1 MKHIFVVNPCAG
13 KQDSGDEIA
22 AAIDTAGVEAEIY
35 ETRGPRDATRYV
47 ATWCRNHRGEAVRFH
62 ACGGDGTLNEVISG
76 VLEASAEGN
85 ATDNAEVSCYP
96 CGSGNDFVKYF
107 GKADFTDVAMLV
119 AARPVEVDA
128 MRVTTAEGTRYCI
141 NTLNFGFEA
150 EVCRTM
156 ADVRRKPLIGGRM
169 AYTTGIVYGLATGM
183 KNPCR
188 MTVDGEVWHE
198 GDLLLAGVANGM
210 FDGGGYRCAPR
221 AVVDDG
227 QLEVMAIGPMSIPRF
242 AKMIGS
248 YERGTHLD
256 DPRLSDV
263 LHYRRGKSVTI
274 ESSKPFYIATDGELL
289 SGTRFDVEC
298 LPRAVRFA
306 VPGTY
311 GTRSDN
317 DHSTSH

>member
-13 KQDSGDEIA
+13 MQDCGDEIA
-22 AAIDTAGVEAEIY
+22 AAIDMAGLEAETY
-35 ETRGPRDATRYV
+35 GTVGPRDATRFV
-47 ATWCRNHRGEAVRFH
+47 ANWCREHRGEAVRFL
-62 ACGGDGTLNEVISG
+62 ACGGDGTLNEVVSG
-76 VLEASAEGN
+76 VLEATAEGN
-85 ATDNAEVSCYP
+85 AEGNVEVSCYP

-107 GKADFTDVAMLV
+107 GGSDFTDVAKL
-119 AARPVEVDA
+119 ATAGTVEVDA
-128 MRVTTAEGTRYCI
+128 MRVTTDEGVRYCI

-156 ADVRRKPLIGGRM
+156 SDVRRKPLIGGRM
-169 AYTTGIVYGLATGM
+169 AYTTGIVRGLATGM

-210 FDGGGYRCAPR
+210 YDGGGYRCAPR

-227 QLEVMAIGPMSIPRF
+227 LLEVMAIGPMSIPRF

-248 YERGTHLD
+248 YERGTHLE

-263 LHYRRGKSVTI
+263 LRYRRGKNITI
-274 ESSKPFYIATDGELL
+274 ESPKPFFIATDGELL

-298 LPRAVRFA
+298 LPRALRFA
-306 VPGTY
+306 VPTL
-311 GTRSDN
+311 
-317 DHSTSH
+317 